1 MSTSVP
7 ALRLGLVGT
16 GKVGGRLEGLPPLL
30 ALLCRSA
37 TGQTITT
44 YTNLISGPRGPRE
57 KDGPREVHLVILDN
71 GRSRIF
77 LDPELRATLR
87 CIRCGACMNHCPV
100 YTRVGGHAYAAVY
113 PGPIGK
119 ILTPQVE
126 GVKAR
131 HELMHASSLCGACV
145 QICPVGIP
153 ITELL
158 IRLRR
163 RAAPPPPRPPA
174 PPPPAPRPPPP
185 RPPRAP

>member
-57 KDGPREVHLVILDN
+57 KAGPREGHRVILDT

-77 LDPELRATLR
+77 LDPELRAPLR
-87 CIRCGACMNHCPV
+87 GIRCGACMNHCPV

-145 QICPVGIP
+145 EICPVEIP
-153 ITELL
+153 ITEIL

-163 RAAPPPPRPPA
+163 GAPHPLPGPPGPQARRSPPP
-174 PPPPAPRPPPP
+174 
-185 RPPRAP
+185 